1 VLQSEDQTSSFW
13 SIDGLIRYLQEAIL
27 LMKQAKQYETCIEIY
42 SQLVQAYKSVKN
54 YNKLM
59 DCLTEFKLLT
69 EVLVET
75 VCHNAT
81 D

>member
-1 VLQSEDQTSSFW
+1 
-13 SIDGLIRYLQEAIL
+13 